1 MQSYNRDYIL
11 HASQKEIAGTQNNLP
26 NKSNKY
32 YQKHANSTMT
42 QFTAVSENPG
52 FNAASS
58 LLPVGVRWMEPAP
71 GFHRR
76 WPDCTD

>member
-1 MQSYNRDYIL
+1 
-11 HASQKEIAGTQNNLP
+11 
-26 NKSNKY
+26 
-32 YQKHANSTMT
+32 MT
-42 QFTAVSENPG
+42 QSTAVSENPG